1 MAGTNMVYKIAVII
15 GIFLTI
21 CVLKWLE
28 IRSVNRRKAKKW
40 QRKNQ

>member
-21 CVLKWLE
+21 GILKWLE

>member
-1 MAGTNMVYKIAVII
+1 MVGNNMVYKLGVVI

-28 IRSVNRRKAKKW
+28 IRSVNKRKAKKW
-40 QRKNQ
+40 QRKDR

>member
-21 CVLKWLE
+21 GILKWLE

-40 QRKNQ
+40 QRKGR

>member
-1 MAGTNMVYKIAVII
+1 MVGANMVYKLGVII

-21 CVLKWLE
+21 GILKWLE
-28 IRSVNRRKAKKW
+28 IISVNRRKAKKW

>member
-1 MAGTNMVYKIAVII
+1 MAGTNMVYKISVII

-21 CVLKWLE
+21 GILKWLE
-28 IRSVNRRKAKKW
+28 IRSVNRRKAKRW

>member
-1 MAGTNMVYKIAVII
+1 MVGTNMVYKIGVII

-21 CVLKWLE
+21 GILKWLE